1 MENKLHLDVP
11 RRSREKPSNYA
22 LNLLYFNNNPDESL
36 KEWLVEKTNKQTN
49 KQTDKQ
55 TSTK

>member
-36 KEWLVEKTNKQTN
+36 KEWLVEKTNKQT
-49 KQTDKQ
+49 DKQ